1 MKHQISKQFKDTVII
16 TIEDDEI
23 NSSEKEAYLDLILN
37 NFRDAHGSW
46 GSRHSNAD
54 NVKYAIHKSIWDN
67 AEFQKKYM
75 LLMLSL

>member
-1 MKHQISKQFKDTVII
+1 MKHQISRQFIDTVII
-16 TIEDDEI
+16 TIEDDES

-37 NFRDAHGSW
+37 NFRDARGSW
-46 GSRHSNAD
+46 GSRHINSN
-54 NVKYAIHKSIWDN
+54 NVQYLVNKSIWDN

>member
-1 MKHQISKQFKDTVII
+1 MKHQISKQFQDTVII

-23 NSSEKEAYLDLILN
+23 NASEKEAYLDLILN
-37 NFRDAHGSW
+37 GFRDASGSW
-46 GSRHSNAD
+46 GFRHINSA
-54 NVKYAIHKSIWDN
+54 NVQYGIQKSIWDN